1 MEIKNMTN
9 FKLCIV
15 EKPVAELKIK
25 ENEIRKFSKKDIEI
39 TTKVIGRFGIPSPI
53 VVDAKNEIVLGANLY
68 WATKNLGAKTVPTVQ
83 IKDLSEKELQMY
95 SLAMNKILTMGEI
108 DLETIKID
116 IKDWLFDENFTIT
129 PEELGLGS
137 IEMDSI
143 LFELSGFSDSDDKK
157 QDETKTEETLSND
170 IPKIVKPGDLI
181 ELGQHKLFCGDS
193 TKAESYQKLMGQE
206 KANIIIADP
215 PYNVKIQGHVTKRK
229 QHPEFAQASGE
240 MSEQEFSV
248 FLTRAVNHL
257 KNFSIEGSV
266 HYIFIDWR
274 HIWELLDICEATY
287 AKLLNICVWDKGKG
301 GMGSFYRSQHEF
313 CVVHQNG
320 IGAHKNNIQ
329 LGKNGR
335 NRTNVWQYPGM
346 NSGTSQS
353 KTLSDL
359 HPTVKPTAMLVD
371 ILLDASDFGDIVLD
385 SFGGS
390 GSTLIAAQE
399 CGRKARLI
407 EISPDYC
414 DTIIYRWEKMTG
426 KKHKIL
432 ERAA

>member
-1 MEIKNMTN
+1 MKKFEMHIAETLLENL
-9 FKLCIV
+9 KL
-15 EKPVAELKIK
+15 KQ
-25 ENEIRKFSKKDIEI
+25 NDIRKFSKKDIEI
-39 TTKVIGRFGIPSPI
+39 TTKVIGKFGLPSPI
-53 VVDAKNEIVLGANLY
+53 IIDDKNEIVLGANLY
-68 WATKNLGAKTVPTVQ
+68 LAAKNLGAETIPTVQ
-83 IKDLSEKELQMY
+83 LKDLSEKELQMY
-95 SLAMNKILTMGEI
+95 TLAMNKILTMGEI
-108 DLETIKID
+108 DLESIKID
-116 IKDWLFDENFTIT
+116 IKDWLFDESFTIT

-143 LFELSGFSDSDDKK
+143 LFELSGFLDSDDRKK
-157 QDETKTEETLSND
+157 DEAKTKETIPNN
-170 IPKIVKPGDLI
+170 IPKIVKSGDLI
-181 ELGQHKLFCGDS
+181 QLGQHKLFCGDS

-206 KANIIIADP
+206 KADIVITDP

-229 QHPEFAQASGE
+229 QHLEFAQGSGE
-240 MSEQEFSV
+240 MKPEKFVEFLNTV
-248 FLTRAVNHL
+248 TKNL
-257 KNFSIEGSV
+257 KNASKQGSI
-266 HYIFIDWR
+266 HYIFMDWK
-274 HIWELLDICEATY
+274 HLFELQIATKNVY
-287 AKLLNICVWDKGKG
+287 EKLLNICVWDKGKG

-320 IGAHKNNIQ
+320 TGAHKNNIQ

-346 NSGTSQS
+346 NSGTAQA
-353 KTLSDL
+353 KTLSNL

-371 ILLDASDFGDIVLD
+371 ILLDASDFGDVVLD
-385 SFGGS
+385 AFGGS

-407 EISPDYC
+407 ELSPDYC

-432 ERAA
+432 ERAV